1 MILNKEDALYAAN
14 VFIDYFQNFGRID
27 DYLRKVKLERMSNY
41 PTSLP
46 GMGPQ
51 DDFFNDYNMHPK
63 DMEFEC
69 REVTNEIFV
78 NYLEIVT
85 SHAVEVSV
93 PGKAIKWV
101 VYERNTGKIFGFIRL
116 GSPTINSKPR
126 NNFLGKPLDTLNP
139 EVMKRFNAS
148 AIMGFI
154 IVPTQPAGFN
164 FLGGKLL
171 AAICCSH
178 LTKDTLDKKYGGP
191 FCMFETTSLYGKTSS
206 VSQYDGMKPFLRH
219 KGETVSDFAPLIN
232 DDNFHRLN
240 DWFKK
245 RNFDIVEDEEVEGNL
260 DEFFPKDEGATF
272 NRIKNGGPLID
283 PNASSRKLKTQ
294 TKMISII
301 KASLKNV
308 DDDAYNKFV
317 QTYLDAKNLTEQK
330 RAYMSDYGYEN
341 VKEYLNME
349 TDELLKKDNFDRYSF
364 DGVVDWWRKKASN
377 RFETLNSDGR
387 LRTVAETW
395 NTNPDDIQIIR

>member
-1 MILNKEDALYAAN
+1 MILNREDALYASN
-14 VFIDYFQNFGRID
+14 VFVDYFASFGRID

-51 DDFFNDYNMHPK
+51 DDMFDDFSMHPN

-69 REVTNEIFV
+69 RQVTNEIFV

-93 PGKAIKWV
+93 PGKSIKWV
-101 VYERNTGKIFGFIRL
+101 VYEKNTNKIVGFIRL

-126 NNFLGKPLDTLNP
+126 NTFLGKPLDTYSK
-139 EVMKRFNAS
+139 EVMKRFNDS
-148 AIMGFI
+148 TIMGFI
-154 IVPTQPAGFN
+154 IVPTQPFGFN
-164 FLGGKLL
+164 YLGGKLL

-191 FCMFETTSLYGKTSS
+191 FCMFETTSLYGTTKSI
-206 VSQYDGMKPFLRH
+206 SQYDSMKPFLRH

-232 DDNFHRLN
+232 DEKYRQLKS
-240 DWFKK
+240 WF
-245 RNFDIVEDEEVEGNL
+245 EDKMGE
-260 DEFFPKDEGATF
+260 
-272 NRIKNGGPLID
+272 PLVD
-283 PNASSRKLKTQ
+283 PEASSRKLKSQ

-301 KASLKNV
+301 KASLKDV
-308 DDDAYNKFV
+308 DEDAYNKFC
-317 QTYLDAKNLTEQK
+317 QTFLDAKKLTEQK
-330 RAYMSDYGYEN
+330 RSYLGDFGYSN

-349 TDELLKKDNFDRYSF
+349 TDELQRKDNWDRYSF
-364 DGVVDWWRKKASN
+364 QGVCDWWSNKASK
-377 RFETLNSDGR
+377 RYESLIDDGR
-387 LRTVAETW
+387 TRTVSETW
-395 NTNPDDIQIIR
+395 NTNAEDIDIIR

>member
-1 MILNKEDALYAAN
+1 MILNKTDALYAAN
-14 VFIDYFQNFGRID
+14 IFTDYFASFGRID

-51 DDFFNDYNMHPK
+51 DDMFDDFSIHPK
-63 DMEFEC
+63 DMDFVC
-69 REVTNEIFV
+69 REVTTEIFV

-93 PGKAIKWV
+93 PGKSIKWV
-101 VYERNTGKIFGFIRL
+101 VYEKNTNKIAGFIRL

-126 NNFLGKPLDTLNP
+126 NNFLGKPLDTLNAK
-139 EVMKRFNAS
+139 VMKRFNDS
-148 AIMGFI
+148 TIMGFI
-154 IVPTQPAGFN
+154 IVPTQPFGFN
-164 FLGGKLL
+164 YLGGKLL

-191 FCMFETTSLYGKTSS
+191 FCMFETTSLYGSTKSS
-206 VSQYDGMKPFLRH
+206 SQYDGMKPFLRH

-240 DWFKK
+240 DWFKE
-245 RNFDIVEDEEVEGNL
+245 RNGE
-260 DEFFPKDEGATF
+260 
-272 NRIKNGGPLID
+272 PLID
-283 PNASSRKLKTQ
+283 PQASSRKLKTQ

-301 KASLKNV
+301 KTSLRGV

-317 QTYLDAKNLTEQK
+317 QTYLDAKGLTEQK
-330 RAYMSDYGYEN
+330 RAYMSDYGFNN
-341 VKEYLNME
+341 VKEYMNME
-349 TDELLKKDNFDRYSF
+349 TDELRKKDNFDRYSF
-364 DGVVDWWRKKASN
+364 DGVVDWWRKKAVN
-377 RFETLNSDGR
+377 RFETLKGDGR
-387 LRTVAETW
+387 LRNELETW
-395 NTNPDDIQIIR
+395 NTNASDIDIIR

>member
-1 MILNKEDALYAAN
+1 MILNKTDALYAAN
-14 VFIDYFQNFGRID
+14 VFVDYFASFGRID

-51 DDFFNDYNMHPK
+51 DNMFDDFSMHPN
-63 DMEFEC
+63 DMDFVC
-69 REVTNEIFV
+69 KEVTTEVFV

-101 VYERNTGKIFGFIRL
+101 VYEKNTGKIAGFIRL

-126 NNFLGKPLDTLNP
+126 NMFLGKPLDTYSKK
-139 EVMKRFNAS
+139 VMKRFNDS
-148 AIMGFI
+148 TIMGFI
-154 IVPTQPAGFN
+154 IVPTQPFGFN
-164 FLGGKLL
+164 YLGGKLL

-178 LTKDTLDKKYGGP
+178 LTKDALDKKYGGP
-191 FCMFETTSLYGKTSS
+191 FCMFETTSLYGSTKSS
-206 VSQYDGMKPFLRH
+206 SQYDGMKPFLRH

-245 RNFDIVEDEEVEGNL
+245 RNFDIDEDVEGNL
-260 DEFFPKDEGATF
+260 DKFLVEDVNITF
-272 NRIKNGGPLID
+272 NHINNGMPLID
-283 PNASSRKLKTQ
+283 PQASSRKLKTQ

-301 KASLKNV
+301 KSSLKGV

-317 QTYLDAKNLTEQK
+317 QTYLDAKGLTEQK
-330 RAYMSDYGYEN
+330 RAYMSDYGFDN

-349 TDELLKKDNFDRYSF
+349 TNELRKKDNYDRYSF
-364 DGVVDWWRKKASN
+364 DGVVEWWRKKAVN

-387 LRTVAETW
+387 LRTELETW
-395 NTNPDDIQIIR
+395 NMSDDIDIIR

>member
-1 MILNKEDALYAAN
+1 MILNREDALYAAN
-14 VFIDYFQNFGRID
+14 VFVDYFSNFGRID

-51 DDFFNDYNMHPK
+51 DDMFSDFNMHPK

-69 REVTNEIFV
+69 REVSNEIFV

-93 PGKAIKWV
+93 PGKSIKWV
-101 VYERNTGKIFGFIRL
+101 VYEKNSGQIAGFIRL

-126 NNFLGKPLDTLNP
+126 NMFLGKPLDTYSK
-139 EVMKRFNAS
+139 EVMKRFNDS
-148 AIMGFI
+148 TIMGFI
-154 IVPTQPAGFN
+154 IVPTQPFGFN
-164 FLGGKLL
+164 YLGGKLL

-178 LTKDTLDKKYGGP
+178 LTKDTLDEKYGGP
-191 FCMFETTSLYGKTSS
+191 FCMFETTSLYGTTKSS
-206 VSQYDGMKPFLRH
+206 SQYDGMKPFLRH

-240 DWFKK
+240 DWFKV
-245 RNFDIVEDEEVEGNL
+245 RNGE
-260 DEFFPKDEGATF
+260 
-272 NRIKNGGPLID
+272 PLVD
-283 PNASSRKLKTQ
+283 PMASSRKLKTQ

-301 KASLKNV
+301 KASLKGV
-308 DDDAYNKFV
+308 DDNAYNKFV
-317 QTYLDAKNLTEQK
+317 QTYLDAKGLTEQK
-330 RAYMSDYGYEN
+330 RAYMADYGFDN
-341 VKEYLNME
+341 VKEYMNME
-349 TDELLKKDNFDRYSF
+349 TDVLRKKDNYDRYSF

-377 RFETLNSDGR
+377 RFETLQSDGR
-387 LRTVAETW
+387 LRTQLETW
-395 NTNPDDIQIIR
+395 NMNADDIDIIR

>member
-1 MILNKEDALYAAN
+1 MILNREDALYAAN
-14 VFIDYFQNFGRID
+14 VFVDYFSSFGRID

-51 DDFFNDYNMHPK
+51 DDMFSDFTMHPN

-69 REVTNEIFV
+69 REVSNEIFV

-93 PGKAIKWV
+93 PGKSIKWV
-101 VYERNTGKIFGFIRL
+101 VYEKNTGQIAGFIRL

-126 NNFLGKPLDTLNP
+126 NMFLGKPLDTLSAD
-139 EVMKRFNAS
+139 VMKRFNDS
-148 AIMGFI
+148 TIMGFI
-154 IVPTQPAGFN
+154 IVPTQPFGFN
-164 FLGGKLL
+164 YLGGKLL

-191 FCMFETTSLYGKTSS
+191 FCMFETTSLYGSTKSS
-206 VSQYDGMKPFLRH
+206 SQYDGMKPFLRH

-232 DDNFHRLN
+232 DDNYHRLK
-240 DWFKK
+240 DWF
-245 RNFDIVEDEEVEGNL
+245 ED
-260 DEFFPKDEGATF
+260 
-272 NRIKNGGPLID
+272 KNGEPLVD
-283 PNASSRKLKTQ
+283 PMASSRKLKTQ

-301 KASLKNV
+301 KTSLKGV
-308 DDDAYNKFV
+308 DDDAYSKFCK
-317 QTYLDAKNLTEQK
+317 TFLDAKGLTEQK
-330 RAYMSDYGYEN
+330 RAYMSDYGFDN

-349 TDELLKKDNFDRYSF
+349 TDELRKKDNYDRYSF
-364 DGVVDWWRKKASN
+364 DGVVDWWRKKAVN
-377 RFETLNSDGR
+377 RFENLKADGR
-387 LRTVAETW
+387 LRTELETW
-395 NTNPDDIQIIR
+395 NMSDDIDIIR

>member
-1 MILNKEDALYAAN
+1 MILNREDALYAAN
-14 VFIDYFQNFGRID
+14 VFVDYFASFGRID

-51 DDFFNDYNMHPK
+51 DDMFHDFTMHPK

-69 REVTNEIFV
+69 REVSNEIFV

-93 PGKAIKWV
+93 PGKSIKWV
-101 VYERNTGKIFGFIRL
+101 VYEKNTGQIAGFIRL

-126 NNFLGKPLDTLNP
+126 NMFLGKPLDTMSK
-139 EVMKRFNAS
+139 EVMKRFNDS
-148 AIMGFI
+148 TIMGFI
-154 IVPTQPAGFN
+154 IVPTQPFGFN
-164 FLGGKLL
+164 YLGGKLL

-191 FCMFETTSLYGKTSS
+191 FCMFETTSLYGTTKSS
-206 VSQYDGMKPFLRH
+206 SQYDGMKPFLRH

-245 RNFDIVEDEEVEGNL
+245 RNGE
-260 DEFFPKDEGATF
+260 
-272 NRIKNGGPLID
+272 PLID
-283 PNASSRKLKTQ
+283 PMASSRKLKTQ

-301 KASLKNV
+301 KTSLKGT
-308 DDDAYNKFV
+308 DDNAYNKFV
-317 QTYLDAKNLTEQK
+317 QTYIDAKGLTEQK
-330 RAYMSDYGYEN
+330 RAYMADYGFDN
-341 VKEYLNME
+341 VKEYMNME
-349 TDELLKKDNFDRYSF
+349 TNELRKKDNFDRYSF

-377 RFETLNSDGR
+377 RFETLKNDGR
-387 LRTVAETW
+387 LRTELETW
-395 NTNPDDIQIIR
+395 NMNADDIDIIR

>member
-1 MILNKEDALYAAN
+1 MILNRTDALYAAN
-14 VFIDYFQNFGRID
+14 IFTDYFASFGRID

-41 PTSLP
+41 PSSLP

-51 DDFFNDYNMHPK
+51 DDMFDDFSIHPNE
-63 DMEFEC
+63 MEFVC
-69 REVTNEIFV
+69 REVTTEIFV

-101 VYERNTGKIFGFIRL
+101 VYEKNTNKIMGFIRL

-126 NNFLGKPLDTLNP
+126 NNFLGKPLDTMNA
-139 EVMKRFNAS
+139 EVMKRFNDS
-148 AIMGFI
+148 TIMGFI
-154 IVPTQPAGFN
+154 IVPTQPFGFN
-164 FLGGKLL
+164 YLGGKLL

-191 FCMFETTSLYGKTSS
+191 FCMFETTSLYGSTKSS
-206 VSQYDGMKPFLRH
+206 SQYDGMKPFLRH

-245 RNFDIVEDEEVEGNL
+245 RNGE
-260 DEFFPKDEGATF
+260 
-272 NRIKNGGPLID
+272 PLID
-283 PNASSRKLKTQ
+283 PQASSRKLKTQ

-301 KASLKNV
+301 KASLKGV
-308 DDDAYNKFV
+308 DDVAYNKFV
-317 QTYLDAKNLTEQK
+317 QTYLDAKGLTEQK
-330 RAYMSDYGYEN
+330 RAYMSDYGFDN

-349 TDELLKKDNFDRYSF
+349 TDELHKKDNFDRYSF
-364 DGVVDWWRKKASN
+364 DGVVGWWRKKAVN
-377 RFETLNSDGR
+377 RFETLKGDGR
-387 LRTVAETW
+387 LRTELETW
-395 NTNPDDIQIIR
+395 NTNASDIDIIR